1 MIIGIIGEN
10 CSGKSTLAEKIKA
23 ELGAEIVT
31 GKDYLR
37 MAKSESEA
45 VSLFREKLRR
55 AVSGDNIIYVI
66 SDPEHVKLLPD
77 GAIRILVTAD
87 LETIKERFRA
97 RMRGNLPAP
106 VALMLERKHGMF
118 DSGEYDYRFDG
129 ATGDAESFCVILK
142 NVMRDSVT
150 PFSIRRLSQDERQ
163 TALDLAWAV
172 FSEYESPDYSAEGTE
187 EFRKCL
193 HDEGY
198 LSGLHYYGTFDG
210 EKLIGEIAIRPD
222 RKHICFF
229 FVDGRYH
236 RRGIGTRMFRRLLED
251 YPNETIT
258 LNSSPYGLPF
268 YKAIGFVPTDE
279 ERTVN
284 GIRFTAMK
292 YEGRQVPGKPTER
305 ND

>member
-1 MIIGIIGEN
+1 MVIGIIGEN

-129 ATGDAESFCVILK
+129 ATGDAESFCEVLK

-292 YEGRQVPGKPTER
+292 YEGRQVPGKPAER

>member
-55 AVSGDNIIYVI
+55 AVSGDNIIYMI

-129 ATGDAESFCVILK
+129 ATGDAESFCEVLK

-292 YEGRQVPGKPTER
+292 YEGRQVPGKPAER